1 MKITVRYF
9 ASIRETL
16 DFGSEVIETD
26 ATNVSELR
34 EQLML
39 RSPLHAQALAIDR
52 VIRVAVNQ
60 NLVNMDHP
68 IEPASEVAFFPPV
81 TGG

>member
-1 MKITVRYF
+1 
-9 ASIRETL
+9 
-16 DFGSEVIETD
+16 
-26 ATNVSELR
+26 
-34 EQLML
+34 
-39 RSPLHAQALAIDR
+39 LHAQALAIDR

-60 NLVNMDHP
+60 NLVNVDHP

>member
-16 DFGSEVIETD
+16 DFGSEVIETH
-26 ATNVSELR
+26 ATYVSELR

-39 RSPLHAQALAIDR
+39 RLPLHAQALAIDR

-60 NLVNMDHP
+60 NLVNVDHP
-68 IEPASEVAFFPPV
+68 IEPASEVALARGLV
-81 TGG
+81 